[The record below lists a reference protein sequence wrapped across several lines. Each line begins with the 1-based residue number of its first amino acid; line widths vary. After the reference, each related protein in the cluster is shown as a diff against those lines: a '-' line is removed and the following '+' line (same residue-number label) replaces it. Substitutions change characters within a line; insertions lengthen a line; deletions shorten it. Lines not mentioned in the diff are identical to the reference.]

1 MKSSCAHFR
10 PEKVNEVQMH
20 VPPVDP
26 EIINK
31 LTEKVARDQAEVVA
45 MRSKTKWLARM
56 GEQLLEENHLSD
68 RIRRILGD

>member
-1 MKSSCAHFR
+1 
-10 PEKVNEVQMH
+10 MH
-20 VPPVDP
+20 VSPIDP
-26 EIINK
+26 EIINE
-31 LTEKVARDQAEVVA
+31 LTEKVARDQAEVAA